1 MFVQQSQESDFV
13 SENVIWLGTSEPEL
27 VIVHSLK
34 VPIIEK
40 LQPQPPPE
48 PQEPPVEGKQPESL
62 IVVPET
68 VPAREPEKLKSKLVS
83 QELRF
88 TH

>member
-40 LQPQPPPE
+40 LQPQPPQSHKNHRLKANNQRGLSSCRRQFQRE
-48 PQEPPVEGKQPESL
+48 NLRSL
-62 IVVPET
+62 S
-68 VPAREPEKLKSKLVS
+68 RC
-83 QELRF
+83 
-88 TH
+88 